1 MELGGARHRDVQRR
15 RAWFAGSCTRNPES
29 ARRRPRALL
38 ERSVDRLNT
47 PEVVP
52 LARPLIVAWDSPLV
66 ELCWITGEKLDA
78 GLTCQL

>member
-1 MELGGARHRDVQRR
+1 
-15 RAWFAGSCTRNPES
+15 
-29 ARRRPRALL
+29 
-38 ERSVDRLNT
+38 LNT